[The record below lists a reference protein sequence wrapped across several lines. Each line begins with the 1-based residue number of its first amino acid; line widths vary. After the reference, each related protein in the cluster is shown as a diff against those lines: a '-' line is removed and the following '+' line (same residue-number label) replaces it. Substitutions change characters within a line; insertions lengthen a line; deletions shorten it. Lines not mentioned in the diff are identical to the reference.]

1 MKITV
6 TGGAGFIGSNLVDA
20 MLDAGHN
27 VVVVD
32 NLSTGKFEN
41 LFHVK
46 DAAREKRFAF
56 FHMDIRDPAA
66 AVAIKEQ
73 EVDAVV
79 HLAAQADVRRSVSNP
94 VEDAEIN
101 ILGTI
106 NLLQL
111 CVKAGVKRFINT
123 SSGGCIYGEP
133 ESLPVSEDAPRRG
146 ASPYA
151 VSKNAADLYLQYFGD
166 AYGIAY
172 TTLAHANVYGPR
184 QNPFGEAGVV
194 AIFGGKMLRGETPVI
209 YGDGEQTR
217 DFVFVED
224 VVDAYMRS
232 LTARD
237 GELLNIGTCKET
249 SVNRLFALMREL
261 TDFEGDPIYE
271 PAREGELN
279 RTFLKVDKAKRVLG
293 WTPRTPIEDG
303 LAKTVDWLRSTL

>member
-20 MLDAGHN
+20 MLEEGHT

-41 LFHVK
+41 LFRVK

-66 AVAIKEQ
+66 AVAIQEQ
-73 EVDAVV
+73 EADVVV
-79 HLAAQADVRRSVSNP
+79 HLAAQADVRRSVGNP

-111 CVKAGVKRFINT
+111 CVKAGVKKFINT

-133 ESLPVSEDAPRRG
+133 EFLPVSEDAPRRG

-184 QNPFGEAGVV
+184 QNPFGEAGVA
-194 AIFGGKMLRGETPVI
+194 AIFGGKMLRGEAPVI

-217 DFVFVED
+217 DFVFVDD
-224 VVDAYMRS
+224 VVDAYMKS
-232 LTARD
+232 LHAGD
-237 GELLNIGTCKET
+237 GELLNIGTAKET
-249 SVNRLFALMREL
+249 SVNRLFSLTREL
-261 TDFEGDPIYE
+261 TGFEGDPVYK
-271 PAREGELN
+271 PPREGELH
-279 RTFLKVDKAKRVLG
+279 RTFLKVDKAQRVLG
-293 WTPRTPIEDG
+293 WTPRTSLEDG
-303 LAKTVDWLRSTL
+303 LARTVDWLRSAL

>member
-20 MLDAGHN
+20 MLDDGHT

-41 LFHVK
+41 LFRVK

-66 AVAIKEQ
+66 AVAIQEQ
-73 EVDAVV
+73 EADVVV
-79 HLAAQADVRRSVSNP
+79 HLAAQADVRRSVSDP

-111 CVKAGVKRFINT
+111 CVKAGVKKFINT

-133 ESLPVSEDAPRRG
+133 EVLPVSEEAPRG
-146 ASPYA
+146 GESPYA
-151 VSKNAADLYLQYFGD
+151 VSKNAADLYLQYFGH

-194 AIFGGKMLRGETPVI
+194 AIFGGKMLRGETPMI
-209 YGDGEQTR
+209 FGDGEQTR
-217 DFVFVED
+217 DFVYVAD
-224 VVDAYMRS
+224 VVDAYMKS
-232 LTARD
+232 LYAGD
-237 GELLNIGTCKET
+237 GELVNIGTERET
-249 SVNRLFALMREL
+249 SVNQLYSLMRGL
-261 TDFEGDPIYE
+261 TGFDEDAIYE

-279 RTFLKVDKAKRVLG
+279 RTYLKIEKAKRVLG
-293 WTPRTPIEDG
+293 WQPDHSLEEG
-303 LAKTVDWLRSTL
+303 LAETVDWLRTTL

>member
-20 MLDAGHN
+20 MLDDGHT

-41 LFHVK
+41 LFRVK

-66 AVAIKEQ
+66 AVAIQEQ
-73 EVDAVV
+73 EADVVV
-79 HLAAQADVRRSVSNP
+79 HLAAQADVRRSVIDP

-111 CVKAGVKRFINT
+111 CVKAGVKKFINT

-133 ESLPVSEDAPRRG
+133 EVLPVSEDAPRG
-146 ASPYA
+146 GESPYA
-151 VSKNAADLYLQYFGD
+151 VSKNAADLYLQYFGH
-166 AYGIAY
+166 AYGISY

-209 YGDGEQTR
+209 FGDGEQTR
-217 DFVFVED
+217 DFVYVAD
-224 VVDAYMRS
+224 VVDAYMKS
-232 LTARD
+232 LYAGD
-237 GELLNIGTCKET
+237 GELVNIGTERET
-249 SVNRLFALMREL
+249 SVNQLYNLMRDI
-261 TDFEGDPIYE
+261 TGFEADAVYE
-271 PAREGELN
+271 TAREGELN
-279 RTFLKVDKAKRVLG
+279 RTYLKIDKAQRVLG
-293 WTPRTPIEDG
+293 WKPGHSLEEG
-303 LAKTVDWLRSTL
+303 LAETVDWLRTTL

>member
-20 MLDAGHN
+20 MLEEGHT

-41 LFHVK
+41 LFRVK

-66 AVAIKEQ
+66 AVAIQEQ
-73 EVDAVV
+73 EADVVV
-79 HLAAQADVRRSVSNP
+79 HLAAQADVRRSVGNP

-111 CVKAGVKRFINT
+111 CVKAGVKKFINT

-133 ESLPVSEDAPRRG
+133 EVLPVSEEAPRRG

-151 VSKNAADLYLQYFGD
+151 VSKNAADLYLQYFGE

-172 TTLAHANVYGPR
+172 TTLAHANVFGPR

-194 AIFGGKMLRGETPVI
+194 AIFGGKMLGSETPVI

-224 VVDAYMRS
+224 VVDAYMKS
-232 LTARD
+232 LHAGD
-237 GELLNIGTCKET
+237 GELFNIGTGKET
-249 SVNRLFALMREL
+249 SVNRLYQLMREL
-261 TDFEGDPIYE
+261 TGFEDDPVYE
-271 PAREGELN
+271 PPREGELN
-279 RTFLKVDKAKRVLG
+279 RTYLKVDKAKRLLG
-293 WTPRTPIEDG
+293 WEPRTALTDG
-303 LAKTVDWLRSTL
+303 LAKTVDWLRSAL